1 MLTSGDRDLSQLPQ
15 WLQSGDLQ
23 TTPLQQA
30 QGGME
35 GSGIVGNFPE
45 VIRMWEHLGS
55 VL

>member
-1 MLTSGDRDLSQLPQ
+1 MLTSGDRDLSHLPQ
-15 WLQSGDLQ
+15 RLQSENLH

-35 GSGIVGNFPE
+35 GLGTVGIFPE
-45 VIRMWEHLGS
+45 LIRMWEHLGS